1 MGKRKEIKFLCKDGQ
16 TREGRQDGVMFWI
29 RKDQKRE
36 QDGLPAF
43 YVAANDIKGKG
54 RTIYTAGHE
63 YFTLE
68 GAKELCQQIMAGEAN
83 LAERKARYAAE
94 DMEKERRAVAA
105 ATEQAK
111 AFRDKLEQDV
121 AAITT
126 EQTTQGVRI
135 SAVEDDLAVYRAA
148 VSARELKQAAAEVK
162 AAKERRTARAAER
175 ERKARRRNKVLAF
188 IALALFV
195 AVCVVMVAKAYSEE
209 PAAEPAAPEAS
220 AAPAAILPTELLFT
234 AAAEEEYMEDPQETE
249 KIEEALLAQ
258 GYFSLA
264 VPMPYEWQDYM
275 RTYCEEYGC
284 PYPLALAVAQ
294 TESNFDMDAVGA
306 SGEVGIMQLNPGPGS
321 SYHAEIQA
329 ATGLDPTTASGN
341 IAGGCYKLGLYLA
354 KYGSVEKAAMAYNM
368 GEGGA
373 RSAWDSGI
381 TSTDYSKAVKEAME
395 TWECTVNA
403 WGGV

>member
-1 MGKRKEIKFLCKDGQ
+1 M
-16 TREGRQDGVMFWI
+16 
-29 RKDQKRE
+29 
-36 QDGLPAF
+36 
-43 YVAANDIKGKG
+43 
-54 RTIYTAGHE
+54 
-63 YFTLE
+63 
-68 GAKELCQQIMAGEAN
+68 
-83 LAERKARYAAE
+83 
-94 DMEKERRAVAA
+94 
-105 ATEQAK
+105 
-111 AFRDKLEQDV
+111 DKLEQDV

-148 VSARELKQAAAEVK
+148 VSARELKQAAAQVE

-209 PAAEPAAPEAS
+209 PAAEPTAPEAS
-220 AAPAAILPTELLFT
+220 AAPAAPAAILPTELLFT

-306 SGEVGIMQLNPGPGS
+306 SGEVGIMQLNPGPGG

-329 ATGLDPTTASGN
+329 ATGLDPTTVSGN

>member
-1 MGKRKEIKFLCKDGQ
+1 MS
-16 TREGRQDGVMFWI
+16 
-29 RKDQKRE
+29 QK
-36 QDGLPAF
+36 
-43 YVAANDIKGKG
+43 
-54 RTIYTAGHE
+54 
-63 YFTLE
+63 
-68 GAKELCQQIMAGEAN
+68 GE
-83 LAERKARYAAE
+83 KYARR
-94 DMEKERRAVAA
+94 MERRV
-105 ATEQAK
+105 
-111 AFRDKLEQDV
+111 DKLEQDV

-148 VSARELKQAAAEVK
+148 VSARELKQAAAEIK

-209 PAAEPAAPEAS
+209 P
-220 AAPAAILPTELLFT
+220 
-234 AAAEEEYMEDPQETE
+234 AAEEEYMEDPQETE

-306 SGEVGIMQLNPGPGS
+306 SGEVGIMQLNPGPGG

>member
-1 MGKRKEIKFLCKDGQ
+1 MS
-16 TREGRQDGVMFWI
+16 
-29 RKDQKRE
+29 QK
-36 QDGLPAF
+36 
-43 YVAANDIKGKG
+43 
-54 RTIYTAGHE
+54 
-63 YFTLE
+63 
-68 GAKELCQQIMAGEAN
+68 GE
-83 LAERKARYAAE
+83 KYARR
-94 DMEKERRAVAA
+94 MERRV
-105 ATEQAK
+105 
-111 AFRDKLEQDV
+111 DKLEQDV

-148 VSARELKQAAAEVK
+148 VSARELKQAAAEIK

-175 ERKARRRNKVLAF
+175 ERRARRRNKVLAF

-209 PAAEPAAPEAS
+209 P
-220 AAPAAILPTELLFT
+220 
-234 AAAEEEYMEDPQETE
+234 AAEEEYMEDPQETE

-306 SGEVGIMQLNPGPGS
+306 SGEVGIMQLNPGPGG

>member
-1 MGKRKEIKFLCKDGQ
+1 MS
-16 TREGRQDGVMFWI
+16 
-29 RKDQKRE
+29 QK
-36 QDGLPAF
+36 
-43 YVAANDIKGKG
+43 
-54 RTIYTAGHE
+54 
-63 YFTLE
+63 
-68 GAKELCQQIMAGEAN
+68 GE
-83 LAERKARYAAE
+83 KYARR
-94 DMEKERRAVAA
+94 MERRV
-105 ATEQAK
+105 
-111 AFRDKLEQDV
+111 DKLEQDM
-121 AAITT
+121 AAIAT
-126 EQTTQGVRI
+126 EQTTKGVRI

-209 PAAEPAAPEAS
+209 PAAE
-220 AAPAAILPTELLFT
+220 
-234 AAAEEEYMEDPQETE
+234 EEYMEDPQETE
-249 KIEEALLAQ
+249 KIKEALLAQ

>member
-1 MGKRKEIKFLCKDGQ
+1 MS
-16 TREGRQDGVMFWI
+16 
-29 RKDQKRE
+29 QK
-36 QDGLPAF
+36 
-43 YVAANDIKGKG
+43 
-54 RTIYTAGHE
+54 
-63 YFTLE
+63 
-68 GAKELCQQIMAGEAN
+68 GE
-83 LAERKARYAAE
+83 KYARR
-94 DMEKERRAVAA
+94 MERRV
-105 ATEQAK
+105 
-111 AFRDKLEQDV
+111 DKLEQDV
-121 AAITT
+121 TPITT
-126 EQTTQGVRI
+126 EQATQGVRI

-148 VSARELKQAAAEVK
+148 VSARELKQAAAEIK

-209 PAAEPAAPEAS
+209 P
-220 AAPAAILPTELLFT
+220 
-234 AAAEEEYMEDPQETE
+234 AAEEEYMEDPQETE

>member
-1 MGKRKEIKFLCKDGQ
+1 MS
-16 TREGRQDGVMFWI
+16 
-29 RKDQKRE
+29 QK
-36 QDGLPAF
+36 
-43 YVAANDIKGKG
+43 
-54 RTIYTAGHE
+54 
-63 YFTLE
+63 
-68 GAKELCQQIMAGEAN
+68 GE
-83 LAERKARYAAE
+83 KYARR
-94 DMEKERRAVAA
+94 MERRV
-105 ATEQAK
+105 
-111 AFRDKLEQDV
+111 DKLEQDV

-126 EQTTQGVRI
+126 EQATQGVRI

-209 PAAEPAAPEAS
+209 PAAEPAVPEAS

-234 AAAEEEYMEDPQETE
+234 AAAAEEEYMEDPQEAE

-306 SGEVGIMQLNPGPGS
+306 SGEVGIMQLNPGPGG

-329 ATGLDPTTASGN
+329 ATGLDPTTTSGN

-354 KYGSVEKAAMAYNM
+354 KYGNVEKAAMAYNM

>member
-1 MGKRKEIKFLCKDGQ
+1 MS
-16 TREGRQDGVMFWI
+16 
-29 RKDQKRE
+29 QK
-36 QDGLPAF
+36 
-43 YVAANDIKGKG
+43 
-54 RTIYTAGHE
+54 
-63 YFTLE
+63 
-68 GAKELCQQIMAGEAN
+68 GE
-83 LAERKARYAAE
+83 KYARR
-94 DMEKERRAVAA
+94 MERRV
-105 ATEQAK
+105 
-111 AFRDKLEQDV
+111 DKLEQDV

-148 VSARELKQAAAEVK
+148 VSARELKQAAAEIE

-234 AAAEEEYMEDPQETE
+234 AAAAAEEYMEDPQETE

-354 KYGSVEKAAMAYNM
+354 KYGNVEKAAMAYNM

-373 RSAWDSGI
+373 RNAWDSGI

>member
-1 MGKRKEIKFLCKDGQ
+1 MS
-16 TREGRQDGVMFWI
+16 
-29 RKDQKRE
+29 QK
-36 QDGLPAF
+36 
-43 YVAANDIKGKG
+43 
-54 RTIYTAGHE
+54 
-63 YFTLE
+63 
-68 GAKELCQQIMAGEAN
+68 GE
-83 LAERKARYAAE
+83 KYARR
-94 DMEKERRAVAA
+94 MERRV
-105 ATEQAK
+105 
-111 AFRDKLEQDV
+111 DKLEQDV

-135 SAVEDDLAVYRAA
+135 PAVEDDLAVYRAA
-148 VSARELKQAAAEVK
+148 VSARELKQAAAEIK

-209 PAAEPAAPEAS
+209 P
-220 AAPAAILPTELLFT
+220 
-234 AAAEEEYMEDPQETE
+234 AAEEEYMEDPQETE

-329 ATGLDPTTASGN
+329 ATGLDPTTTSGN

-354 KYGSVEKAAMAYNM
+354 KYGNVEKAAMAYNM

>member
-1 MGKRKEIKFLCKDGQ
+1 MS
-16 TREGRQDGVMFWI
+16 
-29 RKDQKRE
+29 QK
-36 QDGLPAF
+36 
-43 YVAANDIKGKG
+43 
-54 RTIYTAGHE
+54 
-63 YFTLE
+63 
-68 GAKELCQQIMAGEAN
+68 GE
-83 LAERKARYAAE
+83 KYARR
-94 DMEKERRAVAA
+94 MERRV
-105 ATEQAK
+105 
-111 AFRDKLEQDV
+111 DKLEQDV

-209 PAAEPAAPEAS
+209 PAAE
-220 AAPAAILPTELLFT
+220 
-234 AAAEEEYMEDPQETE
+234 EEYMEDPQETE

-306 SGEVGIMQLNPGPGS
+306 SGEVGIMQLNPGPGG

-329 ATGLDPTTASGN
+329 ATGLDPTTTSGN

-373 RSAWDSGI
+373 KNAWAGGI
-381 TSTDYSKAVKEAME
+381 TSTNYSRTVKEAME

>member
-1 MGKRKEIKFLCKDGQ
+1 MS
-16 TREGRQDGVMFWI
+16 
-29 RKDQKRE
+29 QKGE
-36 QDGLPAF
+36 T
-43 YVAANDIKGKG
+43 AAWSGAWTSWS
-54 RTIYTAGHE
+54 RTW
-63 YFTLE
+63 
-68 GAKELCQQIMAGEAN
+68 
-83 LAERKARYAAE
+83 RPSPPSRPP
-94 DMEKERRAVAA
+94 R
-105 ATEQAK
+105 
-111 AFRDKLEQDV
+111 
-121 AAITT
+121 
-126 EQTTQGVRI
+126 GVRI

-148 VSARELKQAAAEVK
+148 VSARELKQAAAEIK

-234 AAAEEEYMEDPQETE
+234 AAAEEEYMEDPQEAE

-373 RSAWDSGI
+373 RNAWDSGI

>member
-1 MGKRKEIKFLCKDGQ
+1 MS
-16 TREGRQDGVMFWI
+16 
-29 RKDQKRE
+29 QK
-36 QDGLPAF
+36 
-43 YVAANDIKGKG
+43 
-54 RTIYTAGHE
+54 
-63 YFTLE
+63 
-68 GAKELCQQIMAGEAN
+68 GE
-83 LAERKARYAAE
+83 KYARR
-94 DMEKERRAVAA
+94 MERRV
-105 ATEQAK
+105 
-111 AFRDKLEQDV
+111 DKLEQDV

-209 PAAEPAAPEAS
+209 PAAE
-220 AAPAAILPTELLFT
+220 
-234 AAAEEEYMEDPQETE
+234 EEYMEDPQEAE

-306 SGEVGIMQLNPGPGS
+306 SGEVGIMQLNPGPGG

-329 ATGLDPTTASGN
+329 ATGLDPTTTSGN

-354 KYGSVEKAAMAYNM
+354 KYGNVEKAAMAYNM

>member
-1 MGKRKEIKFLCKDGQ
+1 MS
-16 TREGRQDGVMFWI
+16 
-29 RKDQKRE
+29 QK
-36 QDGLPAF
+36 
-43 YVAANDIKGKG
+43 
-54 RTIYTAGHE
+54 
-63 YFTLE
+63 
-68 GAKELCQQIMAGEAN
+68 GE
-83 LAERKARYAAE
+83 KYARR
-94 DMEKERRAVAA
+94 MERRV
-105 ATEQAK
+105 
-111 AFRDKLEQDV
+111 DKLEQDV
-121 AAITT
+121 TAITT

-148 VSARELKQAAAEVK
+148 VSARELKQAAAEIK

-209 PAAEPAAPEAS
+209 P
-220 AAPAAILPTELLFT
+220 
-234 AAAEEEYMEDPQETE
+234 AAEEEYMEDPQETE

-306 SGEVGIMQLNPGPGS
+306 SGEVGIMQLNPGPGG

>member
-1 MGKRKEIKFLCKDGQ
+1 MS
-16 TREGRQDGVMFWI
+16 
-29 RKDQKRE
+29 QK
-36 QDGLPAF
+36 
-43 YVAANDIKGKG
+43 
-54 RTIYTAGHE
+54 
-63 YFTLE
+63 
-68 GAKELCQQIMAGEAN
+68 GE
-83 LAERKARYAAE
+83 KYARR
-94 DMEKERRAVAA
+94 MERRV
-105 ATEQAK
+105 
-111 AFRDKLEQDV
+111 DKLEQDV

-148 VSARELKQAAAEVK
+148 VSARELKQAAAEIK

-220 AAPAAILPTELLFT
+220 AAPAAIMPTELLFT
-234 AAAEEEYMEDPQETE
+234 AAEEEYMEDPQEAE

-306 SGEVGIMQLNPGPGS
+306 SGEVGIMQLNPGPGG

-329 ATGLDPTTASGN
+329 ATGPHHHLREYRGRLLQAGPVSGQVWQRRKGRHGLQHGRGRREKRMGQRDHLHRLLQGSQGGHGNMGMYGERLGRGVTREAARKYETSVTERARRERWQASGC
-341 IAGGCYKLGLYLA
+341 ARVVSR
-354 KYGSVEKAAMAYNM
+354 KYGTVVVPHGSNFAALLNAAEVW
-368 GEGGA
+368 GCDWTEIRDA
-373 RSAWDSGI
+373 EVWRAD
-381 TSTDYSKAVKEAME
+381 KEERPVSMPHLI
-395 TWECTVNA
+395 
-403 WGGV
+403 

>member
-1 MGKRKEIKFLCKDGQ
+1 MS
-16 TREGRQDGVMFWI
+16 
-29 RKDQKRE
+29 QK
-36 QDGLPAF
+36 
-43 YVAANDIKGKG
+43 
-54 RTIYTAGHE
+54 
-63 YFTLE
+63 
-68 GAKELCQQIMAGEAN
+68 GE
-83 LAERKARYAAE
+83 KYARR
-94 DMEKERRAVAA
+94 MERRV
-105 ATEQAK
+105 
-111 AFRDKLEQDV
+111 DKLEQDV

-209 PAAEPAAPEAS
+209 TAAEPAAPEAS

-234 AAAEEEYMEDPQETE
+234 AAEEEEEYMEDPQETE

-284 PYPLALAVAQ
+284 PYSLALAVAQ

-306 SGEVGIMQLNPGPGS
+306 SGEVGIMQLNPGPGG

>member
-1 MGKRKEIKFLCKDGQ
+1 MS
-16 TREGRQDGVMFWI
+16 
-29 RKDQKRE
+29 QK
-36 QDGLPAF
+36 
-43 YVAANDIKGKG
+43 
-54 RTIYTAGHE
+54 
-63 YFTLE
+63 
-68 GAKELCQQIMAGEAN
+68 GE
-83 LAERKARYAAE
+83 KYARR
-94 DMEKERRAVAA
+94 MERRV
-105 ATEQAK
+105 
-111 AFRDKLEQDV
+111 DKLEQDM
-121 AAITT
+121 AAIAT

-234 AAAEEEYMEDPQETE
+234 AAAAEEEYMEDPQETE
-249 KIEEALLAQ
+249 KIKEALLAQ

>member
-1 MGKRKEIKFLCKDGQ
+1 MS
-16 TREGRQDGVMFWI
+16 
-29 RKDQKRE
+29 QK
-36 QDGLPAF
+36 
-43 YVAANDIKGKG
+43 
-54 RTIYTAGHE
+54 
-63 YFTLE
+63 
-68 GAKELCQQIMAGEAN
+68 GE
-83 LAERKARYAAE
+83 KYARR
-94 DMEKERRAVAA
+94 MERRV
-105 ATEQAK
+105 
-111 AFRDKLEQDV
+111 DKLEQDV

-148 VSARELKQAAAEVK
+148 VSARELKQAAAQVE

-209 PAAEPAAPEAS
+209 P
-220 AAPAAILPTELLFT
+220 
-234 AAAEEEYMEDPQETE
+234 AAEEEYMEDPQETE

>member
-1 MGKRKEIKFLCKDGQ
+1 MS
-16 TREGRQDGVMFWI
+16 
-29 RKDQKRE
+29 QK
-36 QDGLPAF
+36 
-43 YVAANDIKGKG
+43 
-54 RTIYTAGHE
+54 
-63 YFTLE
+63 
-68 GAKELCQQIMAGEAN
+68 GE
-83 LAERKARYAAE
+83 KYARR
-94 DMEKERRAVAA
+94 MERRV
-105 ATEQAK
+105 
-111 AFRDKLEQDV
+111 DKLEQDV

-148 VSARELKQAAAEVK
+148 VSARELKQAAAEIK

-209 PAAEPAAPEAS
+209 PAAEPATPEAT
-220 AAPAAILPTELLFT
+220 AAPAA
-234 AAAEEEYMEDPQETE
+234 EEKYMEDPQEAE

-306 SGEVGIMQLNPGPGS
+306 SGEVGIMQLNPGPGG

>member
-1 MGKRKEIKFLCKDGQ
+1 MS
-16 TREGRQDGVMFWI
+16 
-29 RKDQKRE
+29 QK
-36 QDGLPAF
+36 
-43 YVAANDIKGKG
+43 
-54 RTIYTAGHE
+54 
-63 YFTLE
+63 
-68 GAKELCQQIMAGEAN
+68 GE
-83 LAERKARYAAE
+83 KYARR
-94 DMEKERRAVAA
+94 MERRV
-105 ATEQAK
+105 
-111 AFRDKLEQDV
+111 DKLEQDV

-148 VSARELKQAAAEVK
+148 VSARELKQAAAEIK

-175 ERKARRRNKVLAF
+175 ERKTRRRNKVLAF

-209 PAAEPAAPEAS
+209 PAAV
-220 AAPAAILPTELLFT
+220 LPTELLFT
-234 AAAEEEYMEDPQETE
+234 PAAEEYMEDPQETE
-249 KIEEALLAQ
+249 KIEEALLEQ

-306 SGEVGIMQLNPGPGS
+306 SGEVGIMQLNPGPGG

>member
-1 MGKRKEIKFLCKDGQ
+1 MS
-16 TREGRQDGVMFWI
+16 
-29 RKDQKRE
+29 QK
-36 QDGLPAF
+36 
-43 YVAANDIKGKG
+43 
-54 RTIYTAGHE
+54 
-63 YFTLE
+63 
-68 GAKELCQQIMAGEAN
+68 GE
-83 LAERKARYAAE
+83 KYARR
-94 DMEKERRAVAA
+94 MERRV
-105 ATEQAK
+105 
-111 AFRDKLEQDV
+111 DKLEQDA

-209 PAAEPAAPEAS
+209 PAAE
-220 AAPAAILPTELLFT
+220 
-234 AAAEEEYMEDPQETE
+234 EEYMEDPQETE

-306 SGEVGIMQLNPGPGS
+306 SGEVGIMQLNPGPGG

-329 ATGLDPTTASGN
+329 ATGLDPTTTSGN

-373 RSAWDSGI
+373 KNAWAGGI
-381 TSTDYSKAVKEAME
+381 TSTNYSRTVKEAME